1 MKQAIKNTEECV
13 DTIIQSFWKNGYLT
27 LSRKY
32 GTYLPAPPQV
42 GEYEIDAIGKQRN
55 KFALGLVLSNKDLD
69 DQSIY
74 KKIEFLASRQS
85 KFTNKRVTLFIGIPK
100 GSENKAKLIIRNL
113 NLDLQKNIKL
123 VSIPTMSSS
132 LTIN

>member
-1 MKQAIKNTEECV
+1 MRYSIKNTEESV

-27 LSRKY
+27 LSRRY

-42 GEYEIDAIGKQRN
+42 GQYEIDAVGKQRN
-55 KFALGLVLSNKDLD
+55 KFALGLVLSKEDLN
-69 DQSIY
+69 DQTIY

-85 KFTNKRVTLFIGIPK
+85 KYSNKKVTLFIGIPK

-113 NLDLQKNIKL
+113 SLDLQKNIKL
-123 VSIPTMSSS
+123 VAIPSTSPTSI
-132 LTIN
+132 IN